1 MGPPPGSAAP
11 RLYAMIATSAPLAVV
26 FRRGP
31 TDWWQVCR
39 WNLDS
44 GELEPGAWF
53 HGTLYPRRCDL
64 SPDGQFLYY
73 FALKGAPGDGTSQLA
88 VGATPGGATA
98 VRSRAPRLS
107 GTYSA
112 VSKAPWLSAL
122 AAWAEMGTWGRGYH
136 FAAGRDRANV
146 KLDIG
151 SLSKLPFALRVTAV
165 VQYAVERRRGWS
177 EDESCPPRAPDDAW
191 DERREAVLAKVRPGG
206 GGRLVLTDHGW
217 DPERAIEGRHP
228 SYRLEGGRYPG
239 ELDGVVW
246 ADWDHRGRL
255 LVATADGRLEV
266 RALGGRAIT
275 VEVAH
280 DLAPLAPDPAPA
292 PDWATRW

>member
-1 MGPPPGSAAP
+1 MGPLASAAP
-11 RLYAMIATSAPLAVV
+11 RLYAMIATRAPQAVV

-31 TDWWQVCR
+31 TEWWQVSR

-44 GELEPGAWF
+44 GELEAGAWF
-53 HGTLYPRRCDL
+53 HGTLYPRRSDF

-73 FALKGAPGDGTSQLA
+73 FALKGGPGDFLG
-88 VGATPGGATA
+88 
-98 VRSRAPRLS
+98 

-136 FAAGRDRANV
+136 FAPGRERAA

-151 SLSKLPFALRVTAV
+151 SLSRLPYSLRITPV

-177 EDESCPPRAPDDAW
+177 EHESSTPRAPDDTW
-191 DERREAVLAKVRPGG
+191 DERRQAVLAKERPGG

-239 ELDGVVW
+239 ELEGVVW
-246 ADWDHRGRL
+246 ADWDQRGQL
-255 LVATADGRLEV
+255 LVATAEGRLEV
-266 RALGGRAIT
+266 RKLGGRGIT
-275 VEVAH
+275 VEVSH

-292 PDWATRW
+292 PEWARQW